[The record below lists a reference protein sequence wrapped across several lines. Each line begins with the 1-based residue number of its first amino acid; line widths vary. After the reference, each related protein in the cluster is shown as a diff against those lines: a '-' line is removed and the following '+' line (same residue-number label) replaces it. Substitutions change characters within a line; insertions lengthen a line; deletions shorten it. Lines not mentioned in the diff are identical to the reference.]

1 MLKTGNQ
8 YSRKYIHE
16 LLGGGI
22 QDYLPHKNG
31 QVVCGCFRKALNPF
45 APDIVLPGKGLEIMK
60 WAKVFREQTY
70 PIPIFIKLRSNVWE
84 YVGNYKVESW
94 TIDMNVIAKYTEY
107 TGRNTITSVLFLE
120 KTQI

>member
-8 YSRKYIHE
+8 YSRKYIHD

-31 QVVCGCFRKALNPF
+31 QVVCGCFRKDLNPF
-45 APDIVLPGKGLEIMK
+45 APDIILPGKGLEIMR

-70 PIPIFIKLRSNVWE
+70 PIPIFIKQQSNAWE
-84 YVGNYKVESW
+84 YVGKYKVESW
-94 TIDMNVIAKYTEY
+94 TTDMAEIAKYAEY
-107 TGRNTITSVLFLE
+107 TGRNTITSVLFLKKE
-120 KTQI
+120 